1 MIYYDGILVNYKDLD
16 NDESGKGKEVASQIA
31 EIQTKFFGKNATGY
45 AVLRFPNGTR
55 KQDEKTGMW
64 YPAKP
69 YCVFHKSQD
78 RMWVYSTRKKTTI
91 NDVDNYGDAFTV
103 IRDPYVIQKKDIEF
117 LWFLV
122 NHCTDVKAKRI
133 FIEDL
138 EEKAEKQAR
147 DMASDVDIR
156 FMIYGKSSPFANS
169 EELFRKIATSF
180 GVKDANRKGFYQIK
194 NDVYSL
200 VSDGEK
206 NGSRFINYEV
216 FEKLVNGKRSLR
228 AAYIIRTAIE
238 DGTLKYSTKDFKWFI
253 TSGGE
258 LVEPVFSV
266 KLADVAHKEEL
277 LIEAVLN
284 DAMLRGTIYSALGVR
299 DFDSV
304 EELREFSI
312 QTLRSMVKNYGE
324 KVDTKDSAEELVK
337 KLCAM
342 TSTEY
347 REKSSVQ

>member
-45 AVLRFPNGTR
+45 AVLRFPNGAR

-117 LWFLV
+117 LWFLS

-138 EEKAEKQAR
+138 EEKAAKQAK
-147 DMASDVDIR
+147 DIASDVDIR
-156 FMIYGKSSPFANS
+156 FMIYGKSSPFVNS
-169 EELFRKIATSF
+169 EELFRKVATSF
-180 GVKDANRKGFYQIK
+180 GVENVNRLGFNQVK
-194 NDVYSL
+194 NALYGL

-206 NGSRFINYEV
+206 NKNRFINYEV

-238 DGTLKYSTKDFKWFI
+238 DGTLKYSNRDFKWFI

-258 LVEPVFSV
+258 LVEPVFNV

-277 LIEAVLN
+277 LIEAVMS
-284 DAMLRGTIYSALGVR
+284 DATLRGTIYSALGIK
-299 DFDSV
+299 DFDTV
-304 EELREFSI
+304 DELREFSI
-312 QTLRSMVKNYGE
+312 QTLRSMMKNYGI

-337 KLCAM
+337 KICEQ
-342 TSTEY
+342 TNTEY
-347 REKSSVQ
+347 KERSSVQ